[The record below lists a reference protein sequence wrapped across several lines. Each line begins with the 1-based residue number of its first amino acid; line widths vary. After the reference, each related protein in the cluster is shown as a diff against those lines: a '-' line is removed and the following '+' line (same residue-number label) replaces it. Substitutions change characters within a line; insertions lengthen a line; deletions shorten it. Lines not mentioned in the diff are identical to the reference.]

1 MTSTPEIDIDTL
13 NLQLPP
19 ALRWRAEAIA
29 RLTAREL
36 SRIPLSHS
44 VELTSMTVPPVK
56 ITGGETDRIIARRI
70 SGAIH
75 RQILSLAQQGAD
87 HD

>member
-1 MTSTPEIDIDTL
+1 MTSTPEIDIDVL
-13 NLQLPP
+13 NLRLPS

-29 RLTAREL
+29 RQTVLEL

-44 VELTSMTVPPVK
+44 VELTSVTVPPVK
-56 ITGGETDRIIARRI
+56 VTGGETDRVIARRI
-70 SGAIH
+70 AGAIH
-75 RQILSLAQQGAD
+75 RQILPLAQQGAD